1 MSNCDILNTE
11 KRYLRHGGRFAP
23 AREVMHMNTAE
34 IIALM
39 ALIVNVVYV
48 TYIITKKK

>member
-1 MSNCDILNTE
+1 
-11 KRYLRHGGRFAP
+11 
-23 AREVMHMNTAE
+23 MHMNAAE
-34 IIALM
+34 MIAFT